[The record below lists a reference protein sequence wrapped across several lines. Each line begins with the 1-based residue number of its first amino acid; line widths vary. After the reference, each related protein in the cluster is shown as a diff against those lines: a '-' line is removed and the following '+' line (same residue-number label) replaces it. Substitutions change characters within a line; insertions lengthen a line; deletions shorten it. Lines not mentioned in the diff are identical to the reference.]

1 MQWFWFWL
9 VLGVVAWAVLS
20 AARSAS
26 AQSAVVRGFVDPVK
40 FRRWGLRAFFAAL
53 VIGFLGTFVRS
64 VPAGHVGVMD
74 FYGWV
79 SGPKMPGL
87 NFVIPF
93 SKLVMIPT
101 RTTQVQEIMNTPSSE
116 GLNVHLDVS
125 ILYHVSPDRAVSV
138 YKEIGMDYLNVFL
151 VPQSRAASRGATVKH
166 EAKALYTS
174 GRELVST
181 EIHKELS
188 DSLMARGFILE
199 RVLLRSITL
208 PDAVSEAINEKMA
221 AEQQAERMKFVL
233 DKEKLEAERKRIE
246 ARGIADFQAIVSAGI
261 TQGLLE
267 WKGIEATEKLAAS
280 PNTKIVVI
288 GNSKNGL
295 PLILGGQ

>member
-9 VLGVVAWAVLS
+9 VLGVLAWAILS

-40 FRRWGLRAFFAAL
+40 FRRWGLRVFLAAL
-53 VIGFLGTFVRS
+53 VIGLLGTFVRS

-93 SKLVMIPT
+93 SKLVMTPT
-101 RTTQVQEIMNTPSSE
+101 RTTQIQEIMDVPSSE

-125 ILYHVSPDRAVSV
+125 VLYHVSPDRAVSV
-138 YKEIGMDYLNVFL
+138 YKSIGKDYDNVFII
-151 VPQSRAASRGATVKH
+151 PQTRSAARGATVKY

-174 GRELVST
+174 SRELVAS

-188 DSLMARGFILE
+188 DSLLARGFILE

-208 PDAVSEAINEKMA
+208 PAAVSDAINEKMA
-221 AEQQAERMKFVL
+221 AEQQAERMKFIL
-233 DKEKLEAERKRIE
+233 DKERSEADRKRIE
-246 ARGIADFQAIVSAGI
+246 AKGIADFQAIVSAGV
-261 TQGLLE
+261 TQGLLD

-288 GNSKNGL
+288 GNPKNGL
-295 PLILGGQ
+295 PLIMGGQ

>member
-9 VLGVVAWAVLS
+9 VLGVVAWVVLS

-40 FRRWGLRAFFAAL
+40 FRRWGLQAFLAAL

-87 NFVIPF
+87 NVVIPF
-93 SKLVMIPT
+93 SKLVMTPT
-101 RTTQVQEIMNTPSSE
+101 RTTQVQEIMNVPSSE

-125 ILYHVSPDRAVSV
+125 VLYHVSPDRAVSI
-138 YKEIGMDYLNVFL
+138 YKSIGKDYDNVFII
-151 VPQSRAASRGATVKH
+151 PQTRSASRGATVKY

-174 GRELVST
+174 SRELVST
-181 EIHKELS
+181 DIHKELS
-188 DSLMARGFILE
+188 DSMLARGFILE

-208 PDAVSEAINEKMA
+208 PEALSEAINEKMA

-233 DKEKLEAERKRIE
+233 DKERLEADRKRIE
-246 ARGIADFQAIVSAGI
+246 AKGIADFQTIVSAGI

-288 GNSKNGL
+288 GNPKNGL

>member
-9 VLGVVAWAVLS
+9 VLGAVVWVVLS
-20 AARSAS
+20 VARSAS
-26 AQSAVVRGFVDPVK
+26 AQSPVVRGLVNPAMLH
-40 FRRWGLRAFFAAL
+40 RWGPRAFVAAL
-53 VIGFLGTFVRS
+53 VIGLLGTFVRS

-93 SKLVMIPT
+93 SKLVMTPT
-101 RTTQVQEIMNTPSSE
+101 RTTQIQEIMNTPSSE

-125 ILYHVSPDRAVSV
+125 VLYHVSPDRAVSV
-138 YKEIGMDYLNVFL
+138 YKGIGRDYDNVFII
-151 VPQSRAASRGATVKH
+151 PQTRSASRGATVKH

-174 GRELVST
+174 GRELVAT

-188 DSLMARGFILE
+188 DSMLARGFVLE

-208 PDAVSEAINEKMA
+208 PEALSEAINEKMA

-233 DKEKLEAERKRIE
+233 DKERLEADRKRIE
-246 ARGIADFQAIVSAGI
+246 AKGIADFQAIVSAGI

-280 PNTKIVVI
+280 PNSKIVVI
-288 GNSKNGL
+288 GNPKNGL

>member
-1 MQWFWFWL
+1 MGWFRFWL
-9 VLGVVAWAVLS
+9 VIGILAGVVLLILSGAVS
-20 AARSAS
+20 
-26 AQSAVVRGFVDPVK
+26 QSKMVQGIADPRK
-40 FRRWGLRAFFAAL
+40 LRRLALRAFLAGL
-53 VIGFLGTFVRS
+53 ILGLPGTFIRS

-93 SKLVMIPT
+93 SKLVMTPT
-101 RTTQVQEIMNTPSSE
+101 RTTQVQEIMNVPSSE
-116 GLNVHLDVS
+116 GLNIHLDVS
-125 ILYHVSPDRAVSV
+125 VLYHVSPDRAVSV
-138 YKEIGMDYLNVFL
+138 YKGIGKDYDNVFII
-151 VPQSRAASRGATVKH
+151 PQTRSAARGATVKY

-174 GRELVST
+174 SRELVAS
-181 EIHKELS
+181 EIHKELA
-188 DSLMARGFILE
+188 DSLLARGFILE

-233 DKEKLEAERKRIE
+233 DKEKMEAERKRIE
-246 ARGIADFQAIVSAGI
+246 AKGIADFQAIVSAGV
-261 TQGLLE
+261 TQGLLD

-288 GNSKNGL
+288 GNPKNGL

>member
-9 VLGVVAWAVLS
+9 VLGVVAWVVLS

-40 FRRWGLRAFFAAL
+40 FRRWGLQAFLAAL

-87 NFVIPF
+87 NVVIPF
-93 SKLVMIPT
+93 SKLVMTPT
-101 RTTQVQEIMNTPSSE
+101 RTTQVQEIMNVPSSE

-125 ILYHVSPDRAVSV
+125 VLYHVSPDRAVSI
-138 YKEIGMDYLNVFL
+138 YKSIGKDYDNVFII
-151 VPQSRAASRGATVKH
+151 PQTRSASRGATVKY

-174 GRELVST
+174 SRELVST
-181 EIHKELS
+181 DIHKELS
-188 DSLMARGFILE
+188 DSMLARGFILE

-208 PDAVSEAINEKMA
+208 PEALSEAINEKMA

-233 DKEKLEAERKRIE
+233 DKERLEADRKRIE
-246 ARGIADFQAIVSAGI
+246 AKGIADFQAIVSAGI